1 MEDKNNN
8 ANSHNIF
15 YKEKKK
21 PFTNMIINKINKKK
35 PVDNNDNIFNQIN
48 MHKSVDNNDIN
59 NMKNN
64 DNIFNQ
70 IKPLEPLDNNNP
82 NNNLN
87 DNIFQKN
94 SNMNIQIAP
103 QILKNS
109 FSIFNNDNI
118 MINNSNNL
126 NKIEHSNIISFL
138 GNDKNNNQIN
148 LNDSKREE
156 EIKKDEEFAMKMMQ
170 EELKNFESNQ
180 LIERKKKEEEEAK
193 KSELEIKR
201 ILEED
206 IKQIEENEKL
216 ERRRKLEDEQRRRQ
230 EEHNRK
236 IEEMKRKLEDEQRRR
251 LEEYNRKI
259 EEMNRQ
265 LENERRRRQEEYNR
279 RIEEIRRQLEDNRRR
294 LNEELRIRYDIGDY
308 NNNYDNLIESKIN
321 INKLNEENKTCVIC
335 YEDFKDNED
344 AIFLPCFHFFHTE
357 CIKEWLKKR
366 DICPL
371 CKISVKNNLNN

>member
-1 MEDKNNN
+1 
-8 ANSHNIF
+8 
-15 YKEKKK
+15 
-21 PFTNMIINKINKKK
+21 
-35 PVDNNDNIFNQIN
+35 
-48 MHKSVDNNDIN
+48 
-59 NMKNN
+59 
-64 DNIFNQ
+64 
-70 IKPLEPLDNNNP
+70 
-82 NNNLN
+82 
-87 DNIFQKN
+87 
-94 SNMNIQIAP
+94 
-103 QILKNS
+103 
-109 FSIFNNDNI
+109 

-126 NKIEHSNIISFL
+126 NKIEHNNIISFS

-148 LNDSKREE
+148 LNDRKREE

-193 KSELEIKR
+193 KNELEIKR

-216 ERRRKLEDEQRRRQ
+216 ERRRKLENEQRRRQ
-230 EEHNRK
+230 EEQNRK

-265 LENERRRRQEEYNR
+265 LENDNR

-294 LNEELRIRYDIGDY
+294 LNEELRIRYDIRDY
-308 NNNYDNLIESKIN
+308 DNNYDNLIESKIN

-344 AIFLPCFHFFHTE
+344 AIFLPCFHFFHTK

-371 CKISVKNNLNN
+371 CKISVKKNLNN